1 MVRDIYKI
9 SQEFELAI
17 HKLAA
22 KEKTG
27 RKKVV
32 SALEKAKKSYSA
44 LKSSLDSLE
53 AQADKINA
61 QLEKTRSSC
70 NAARKDMIKF
80 HKAIQ
85 NMDLTNA
92 SDAVF
97 YDSGDVG
104 YIIDGQE
111 CHVDINEAGEITK
124 TKMRDHRKSLKKS
137 KDENDAVYSQDS
149 DDSGD
154 EDGQLGDNQFS
165 DDSLEVDD
173 SLDAEDSLYG
183 DDASLGGDEADQSDV
198 DNLIRRLIRP

>member
-1 MVRDIYKI
+1 MVRDIYKV

-17 HKLAA
+17 QKLAA

-53 AQADKINA
+53 AQAEKINS

-70 NAARKDMIKF
+70 NLARKDMIKF

-92 SDAVF
+92 SEVVF

-104 YIIDGQE
+104 YMIDGQE
-111 CHVDINEAGEITK
+111 CHVDINDAGEITR

-137 KDENDAVYSQDS
+137 KDENDAPYDQDS

-154 EDGQLGDNQFS
+154 EDGQFGDNQFADDSLDS
-165 DDSLEVDD
+165 DDSLGEETDEGASDPEVDALLRQLLR
-173 SLDAEDSLYG
+173 S
-183 DDASLGGDEADQSDV
+183 
-198 DNLIRRLIRP
+198 